1 MNRFAAILED
11 ARADWSRLQGHW
23 QLTQQHWRDEVATNF
38 ERYRW
43 RAWDETVPA
52 YLRALEELNEVA
64 KQVSR
69 ETDGTRS

>member
-11 ARADWSRLQGHW
+11 ARADWSRLQAHW
-23 QLTQQHWRDEVATNF
+23 ELTQQHWRDELAAEF
-38 ERYRW
+38 ERGRW

-69 ETDGTRS
+69 ETGDSRG